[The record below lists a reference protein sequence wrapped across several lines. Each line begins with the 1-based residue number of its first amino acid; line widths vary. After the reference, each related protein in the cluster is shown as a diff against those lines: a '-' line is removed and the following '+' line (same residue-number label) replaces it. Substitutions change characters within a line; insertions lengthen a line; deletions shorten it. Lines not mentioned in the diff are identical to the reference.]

1 MQSCALLG
9 ASGDGEQ
16 VHFSVESVNG
26 GRSSVRGFLLREM
39 RSSPVLRNVS
49 PPPPVCSRRD
59 EGGLAVCVRWGHAI
73 ATGCFCLVRKAV
85 LPPSPWG
92 TKPARTAHHLEGHSP
107 PSKAESHRFFNSAKS
122 ADLGTSCGYEFLG
135 FYLKTGEF
143 QGSSEVPVS
152 DRSQGRG
159 GVYFWAG
166 PGPGGD
172 EGSPWVQNVKGDRET
187 QDLR

>member
-1 MQSCALLG
+1 MCTSGCVRRRGAGALQCRECQRGPFFCRWLSLPRDALLTRPP
-9 ASGDGEQ
+9 EC
-16 VHFSVESVNG
+16 E
-26 GRSSVRGFLLREM
+26 
-39 RSSPVLRNVS
+39 